1 MKPEYVTA
9 EIWLMIDEYGDY
21 VACIEES
28 ELDNLYESELANSV
42 RLSSVR
48 SVVRV
53 QVRAP
58 IPQALTAVAE
68 VKTPDPADDV
78 EAIAEVA

>member
-9 EIWLMIDEYGDY
+9 EVWLMIDENGDY
-21 VACIEES
+21 VVSTDES
-28 ELDNLYESELANSV
+28 ELDNVYEGDLGNSV
-42 RLSSVR
+42 VR

-68 VKTPDPADDV
+68 VKSPEATDDV
-78 EAIAEVA
+78 QASAEAA

>member
-9 EIWLMIDEYGDY
+9 EIWLMIDENGDY

-42 RLSSVR
+42 VR

-68 VKTPDPADDV
+68 VKMPEPADDV
-78 EAIAEVA
+78 TASAEAIP

>member
-1 MKPEYVTA
+1 MRPEYVTA
-9 EIWLMIDEYGDY
+9 EVWLMIDGNGDY
-21 VACIEES
+21 VVSTDES
-28 ELDNLYESELANSV
+28 ELDNVYEGDLGNCV
-42 RLSSVR
+42 VR

-68 VKTPDPADDV
+68 VKAPEATDDV
-78 EAIAEVA
+78 EATAEVA

>member
-9 EIWLMIDEYGDY
+9 EIWLMIDENGDY
-21 VACIEES
+21 VVSLEES
-28 ELDNLYESELANSV
+28 ELDNVYEGDLGNCV
-42 RLSSVR
+42 VR

-58 IPQALTAVAE
+58 IPQALSAVAE
-68 VKTPDPADDV
+68 VKMPEPGDDV
-78 EAIAEVA
+78 TASAEAIP